1 MNPAVQALVIDNGS
15 GMCKAGFGGENAP
28 RVVFPNIVGR
38 PRHKSV
44 MVSMGSRDCFVGDEA
59 QAKRGMLTYVPST
72 LRSRLESN
80 SQAKVP
86 D

>member
-1 MNPAVQALVIDNGS
+1 MVLGCARLGLEVSDWIGFTFID
-15 GMCKAGFGGENAP
+15 AEGENAP

-59 QAKRGMLTYVPST
+59 QAKRGMLTYEQF
-72 LRSRLESN
+72 LEL
-80 SQAKVP
+80 V
-86 D
+86 

>member
-1 MNPAVQALVIDNGS
+1 MI
-15 GMCKAGFGGENAP
+15 GENAP

-59 QAKRGMLTYVPST
+59 QAKRGMLTYVSD
-72 LRSRLESN
+72 LIAYCLN
-80 SQAKVP
+80 SGNHCY
-86 D
+86 